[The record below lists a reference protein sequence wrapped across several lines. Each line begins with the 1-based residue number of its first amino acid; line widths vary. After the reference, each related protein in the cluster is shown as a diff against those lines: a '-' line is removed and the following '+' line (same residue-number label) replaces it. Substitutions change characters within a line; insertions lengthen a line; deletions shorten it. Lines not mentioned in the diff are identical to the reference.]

1 MSTANTIQA
10 RAVQLALAEK
20 GYKEGSRNY
29 NKFAANTYP
38 DVQNQA
44 WCGCFVGDVYRR
56 AGWDSRGL
64 VWMPYVPYI
73 ESWAKKIGAWKTT
86 RAQPGDIVVYGF
98 GRTTGQHTGIAY
110 PDESTGG
117 DSYRAIEGNTSS
129 GNAGSQSNGDGVYV
143 RYRKRR
149 DIRGWVDIA
158 KVFQHY
164 KVQADSAAA
173 STSKPS
179 AKPKPA
185 PKPAAKPKRKK
196 LKVDGRFGKET
207 VEQLQLELNSVRTE
221 QVDVDGRA
229 AEDTWKSLQGFLGI
243 KPRDG
248 KIGWQSYKP
257 AELGNGIVDRRTAWG
272 YTGRKSKGS
281 PTVRAWQAK
290 IGMPVKDRDGILYTG
305 TVKEIQSWLNRRLD
319 G

>member
-10 RAVQLALAEK
+10 RAIQLALAEK
-20 GYKEGSRNY
+20 GYKEGSRNR

-38 DVQNQA
+38 EVQNQA
-44 WCGCFVGDVYRR
+44 WCGSFVGDVYRR

-98 GRTTGQHTGIAY
+98 GRTSGQHTGIAY

-129 GNAGSQSNGDGVYV
+129 GNGGSQTNGDGVYV
-143 RYRKRR
+143 RYRRRR

-158 KVFQHY
+158 KVFKHY

-179 AKPKPA
+179 AKPN
-185 PKPAAKPKRKK
+185 PKPKPKDDGKVDEDGRFGHETVRALQRYLNKHHGAK
-196 LKVDGRFGKET
+196 LKVDGKAGH
-207 VEQLQLELNSVRTE
+207 S
-221 QVDVDGRA
+221 
-229 AEDTWKSLQGFLGI
+229 TWKALQKALGAPYI
-243 KPRDG
+243 DG
-248 KIGWQSYKP
+248 EISRQSHK
-257 AELGNGIVDRRTAWG
+257 AESLGNGITQGWG
-272 YTGRKSKGS
+272 YTGPNSKGS
-281 PTVRAWQAK
+281 QTVELLQKRVGAK
-290 IGMPVKDRDGILYTG
+290 QDGVWGEKTTLALQ
-305 TVKEIQSWLNRRLD
+305 KFLNAR
-319 G
+319 GAGA